1 MRPVDGRLAWTVT
14 RSRRR
19 SVRQVPGQPLGVCTG
34 WRSTASSPSPRLS
47 RTALLPGA
55 SPNALFPASG
65 RAHIEPSG
73 PSSPTR
79 WRRASARPLRP
90 ATVLWHGPRM
100 ASSIRVRTATTA
112 ELTAVDL
119 RQMRTLLWEAFPK
132 GEDGFTEDDWEHAMG
147 GRHFMAE
154 VDGVIVSHASVIERE
169 IHVGG
174 APLRTGYV
182 EAVGTRPEHER
193 RGFGSAV
200 VRAATDHVLTTYDFG
215 VR

>member
-1 MRPVDGRLAWTVT
+1 
-14 RSRRR
+14 
-19 SVRQVPGQPLGVCTG
+19 
-34 WRSTASSPSPRLS
+34 
-47 RTALLPGA
+47 
-55 SPNALFPASG
+55 
-65 RAHIEPSG
+65 
-73 PSSPTR
+73 
-79 WRRASARPLRP
+79 
-90 ATVLWHGPRM
+90 M

-174 APLRTGYV
+174 APLRTGYI
-182 EAVGTRPEHER
+182 EAVGTRPQHER

-215 VR
+215 VLGTREHAFYERFGWRTWLGRAYVRMPDGPERTPDEEGYIMVLRTPSTPELDPEASISCDWRPGDVW

>member
-1 MRPVDGRLAWTVT
+1 MAPSITV
-14 RSRRR
+14 RS
-19 SVRQVPGQPLGVCTG
+19 
-34 WRSTASSPSPRLS
+34 
-47 RTALLPGA
+47 
-55 SPNALFPASG
+55 
-65 RAHIEPSG
+65 
-73 PSSPTR
+73 
-79 WRRASARPLRP
+79 
-90 ATVLWHGPRM
+90 
-100 ASSIRVRTATTA
+100 ATTA
-112 ELTAVDL
+112 ELTAADL

-147 GRHFMAE
+147 GRHFMVE

-215 VR
+215 VLGTGEHAFYERFGWRTWLGRAYVRMPDGPERTPDEEGYIMVLRTPSTPELDPEASISCDWRPGDVW